1 MSRKSRRNTPPS
13 SSPAPAPRPNAR
25 FGKGALVAIGL
36 ASLVIA
42 FAAVVMVL
50 VTRPPSALS
59 TEAARSALASTAAPS
74 LGSPEAP
81 VHIVEFLDPACETCA
96 VFYGYV
102 KRMIADNPGR
112 VRLTVRH
119 VAFHQGAGEAVRVLE
134 AARAQGK
141 YWQVLEALLANQD
154 RWVVNH
160 RVQPDA
166 IWGAI
171 AQAGV
176 DVERLRL
183 DMAAPGVAERM
194 QRDMADARTLQVTK
208 TPEYFVNGRQ
218 MPEFG
223 REQLQALVEDELRK
237 TARLAAASPIGK
249 N

>member
-1 MSRKSRRNTPPS
+1 MSRKSRRNTPPAT
-13 SSPAPAPRPNAR
+13 SPEPAPRTGTR
-25 FGKGALVAIGL
+25 FGKGALIAIGL
-36 ASLVIA
+36 ASLVVA
-42 FAAVVMVL
+42 FAAAVMVL
-50 VTRPPSALS
+50 LARPPSGLNS
-59 TEAARSALASTAAPS
+59 EAARSALASAAAPT
-74 LGSPEAP
+74 LGNPEAP

-119 VAFHQGAGEAVRVLE
+119 VAFHKGADEAVRVLE

-154 RWVVNH
+154 RWVANH

-166 IWGAI
+166 IAPAI
-171 AQAGV
+171 AHSGI
-176 DVERLRL
+176 DFERLKL
-183 DMAAPGVAERM
+183 DMAAPAVAERM
-194 QRDMADARTLQVTK
+194 QRDMADARTLQVTR

-218 MPEFG
+218 MPQFG
-223 REQLQALVEDELRK
+223 REELQALVDDELRR
-237 TARLAAASPIGK
+237 TARLASASPSGK